1 MQKRRN
7 SRKEIYDPITG
18 QWIPSELTEDDV
30 YRLMKHSEELKAE
43 EDIMRKI
50 FLKSIGATDGWDPR
64 EN

>member
-1 MQKRRN
+1 MERRVN
-7 SRKEIYDPITG
+7 KRKEIYDPVTG

-30 YRLMKHSEELKAE
+30 YRLMRRNDERVAE

-50 FLKSIGATDGWDPR
+50 FLKSIGATDGWSPS

>member
-1 MQKRRN
+1 MEKRRN
-7 SRKEIYDPITG
+7 KRKEIYDPVTG

-30 YRLMKHSEELKAE
+30 YRLMRRNDEKIAE

-50 FLKSIGATDGWDPR
+50 FLKSIGATDGWSPY

>member
-1 MQKRRN
+1 MEKRGN
-7 SRKEIYDPITG
+7 ARKEIFDFVTG

-30 YRLMKHSEELKAE
+30 YRLMKRNDEKIAE